1 MRTPATRWRD
11 LWDALRIEGEMNA
24 GISETLRV
32 LWDRWVEVD
41 MLVLGLK
48 IIYPPKQAV
57 VESIGHHRGN
67 SVKSSVIK
75 SAVVS
80 ILSSLGLT

>member
-1 MRTPATRWRD
+1 MRTPATGWRD
-11 LWDALRIEGEMNA
+11 LWDALRVEGEMNA
-24 GISETLRV
+24 GTSKTLRV
-32 LWDRWVEVD
+32 LWDRWAEVD

-48 IIYPPKQAV
+48 IVYPPKRAA

-67 SVKSSVIK
+67 SAKSSAIK

-80 ILSSLGLT
+80 ILSSLEPT